1 MTLFLLIKGD
11 DEDVVLLEAGLK
23 GEARESPLVLIRLL
37 LLLLLPAPPPPPD
50 GGPLV
55 VLLLRFGDSIEGRR
69 IL

>member
-37 LLLLLPAPPPPPD
+37 LLLLLPAPPPPD
-50 GGPLV
+50 GGP
-55 VLLLRFGDSIEGRR
+55 LLLRFGDSIEGRR

>member
-37 LLLLLPAPPPPPD
+37 LLLLLPAPPD
-50 GGPLV
+50 GVPLV

>member
-37 LLLLLPAPPPPPD
+37 LLLLLPAPPD

>member
-1 MTLFLLIKGD
+1 M
-11 DEDVVLLEAGLK
+11 VLLDGGLK

-37 LLLLLPAPPPPPD
+37 PLPLPPPPD

-55 VLLLRFGDSIEGRR
+55 PERFGDSIEGRR

>member
-23 GEARESPLVLIRLL
+23 GEARESPLVLIWLL
-37 LLLLLPAPPPPPD
+37 LLLLLPAPPPPD

>member
-1 MTLFLLIKGD
+1 MFTLFLLIRGE
-11 DEDVVLLEAGLK
+11 DEGVMVLLDGGLK

-37 LLLLLPAPPPPPD
+37 LLLPGAPPD

-55 VLLLRFGDSIEGRR
+55 PVRFGDSIEGRR

>member
-37 LLLLLPAPPPPPD
+37 LLLLLPAPPPPD

>member
-37 LLLLLPAPPPPPD
+37 LLLALPEPPPPD

>member
-37 LLLLLPAPPPPPD
+37 LLLLLPAPPPPD

-55 VLLLRFGDSIEGRR
+55 VLLLRFECSSNYM
-69 IL
+69 L

>member
-1 MTLFLLIKGD
+1 MTLFLIKG

-37 LLLLLPAPPPPPD
+37 LLPPTD
-50 GGPLV
+50 GPLV
-55 VLLLRFGDSIEGRR
+55 LRFGDSIEGRR